1 MTAIVNQ
8 DLGIIVYA
16 QGVGNWKLTY
26 KHSLSDEMWSVLL
39 VLEQNITA
47 RFEG

>member
-8 DLGIIVYA
+8 DLGIIVYV

-26 KHSLSDEMWSVLL
+26 I
-39 VLEQNITA
+39 NILYLM
-47 RFEG
+47 RCGQCC